1 MVSSKADGRKNPIG
15 LLYCFQ
21 PMDGVKQNV
30 KLEFVGTKYMKKI
43 MVIGCPGS
51 GKSTFSRTLHKL
63 TGIPLFH
70 LDMMYWNSDRTT
82 VDKAVFREQLSNTL
96 QKDEWI
102 IDGNYGSTMEL
113 RLQACDTVIF
123 LDYSLNVC
131 LDGIKERRGKARTDM
146 PWIENEEDAEFI
158 EFIKNYNS
166 QSRPKVMELLDKYS
180 QKHIYIFKNRNE
192 ANEFLNQI

>member
-1 MVSSKADGRKNPIG
+1 MGEKIRLAF
-15 LLYCFQ
+15 LFCFQ

-192 ANEFLNQI
+192 ANKFLNQI